1 MTFKDF
7 LKRVS
12 NDDLEK
18 MMIYREN
25 KNDKGWSNINVD
37 VKENEITIFCDK
49 NEIFS
54 DDKS

>member
-37 VKENEITIFCDK
+37 VKENEITIFCDR
-49 NEIFS
+49 NRPFS
-54 DDKS
+54 CD